1 VVVAYGCVL
10 VPGYPRLSAVSSRA
24 GGGGAKNDPSKSKH
38 SASPPI
44 GGRGGCMAQGEAFKT
59 HCDWIA
65 GIRAEY
71 ERQVQAA
78 GEDSLDRHQ
87 HGACKRHSAP
97 TARRVSAPARG
108 TPFLICCRLASQQLP
123 SPFSSDSAMPWS
135 LETLSH
141 QCTTP
146 WGQRHC

>member
-1 VVVAYGCVL
+1 
-10 VPGYPRLSAVSSRA
+10 
-24 GGGGAKNDPSKSKH
+24 
-38 SASPPI
+38 
-44 GGRGGCMAQGEAFKT
+44 MAQGEAFKT

-123 SPFSSDSAMPWS
+123 SPFSSDSAMPWC